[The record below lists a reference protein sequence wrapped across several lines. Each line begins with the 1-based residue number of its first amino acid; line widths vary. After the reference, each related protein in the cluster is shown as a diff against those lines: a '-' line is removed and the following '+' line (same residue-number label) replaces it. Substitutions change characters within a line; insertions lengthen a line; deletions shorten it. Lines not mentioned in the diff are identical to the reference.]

1 MIALT
6 CDLAETDESRCAAKE
21 RDCDCYIAVVG
32 PFCWV
37 SCVVVGSWGLA
48 PSLQTHY
55 LRFGMYYHW
64 TLLNLYYK
72 TIVRASQRVIGRTLP
87 IPQASLFRATY
98 AFRITFVSATS
109 PKRIDRGSLGR
120 SRTGTRQG
128 RKMSMFK
135 MVVKKSGV
143 LSS

>member
-55 LRFGMYYHW
+55 LGFGMYYHW

-72 TIVRASQRVIGRTLP
+72 IIVKASQRVIGRTL
-87 IPQASLFRATY
+87 
-98 AFRITFVSATS
+98 
-109 PKRIDRGSLGR
+109 GSLSSDAFER
-120 SRTGTRQG
+120 RTSTGSEVFSLLTYLDDI
-128 RKMSMFK
+128 KF
-135 MVVKKSGV
+135 VFI
-143 LSS
+143 